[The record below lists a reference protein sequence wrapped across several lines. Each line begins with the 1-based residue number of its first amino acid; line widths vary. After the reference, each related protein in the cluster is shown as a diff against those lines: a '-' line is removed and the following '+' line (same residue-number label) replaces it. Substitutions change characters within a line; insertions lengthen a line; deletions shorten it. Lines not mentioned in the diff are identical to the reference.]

1 MNNKEIMCARSLA
14 RAFCYGEKKSF
25 APYLPPYSEVIE
37 VAKKVIHEEATCPA
51 KMVRKSK
58 KTPLK
63 PKGGYSC
70 EGAYVFLDPFDDKR
84 GDIYECL
91 RTSLLVTYDEYERR
105 KDDVI
110 KKKKMTEHEKAVKAL
125 SDAFRKGIISGIE
138 KYGSSYK
145 AYYTDEEIQKEA
157 DFVLNEEQSDESIRW
172 VAGTILHEKTKVE
185 IPYPYTNKC
194 PVYLPEYSA
203 IGGELFIKH
212 PRMRLYDALHASAR
226 ESYVEW
232 FMENYQKVIEMYLTK
247 QKANG
252 RNPDAV

>member
-1 MNNKEIMCARSLA
+1 MNNKEITCARSLA
-14 RAFCYGEKKSF
+14 RAFCYGYKKSF
-25 APYLPPYSEVIE
+25 APYLPHYSEVLE

-91 RTSLLVTYDEYERR
+91 RTSLFVTYDEYERH
-105 KDDVI
+105 KDGVI
-110 KKKKMTEHEKAVKAL
+110 KKNKKMTEHEKAVKAL

-138 KYGSSYK
+138 KYGRSYK
-145 AYYTDEEIQKEA
+145 AYYTEEEIQKEA
-157 DFVLNEEQSDESIRW
+157 DFVLKDEQADETIRW
-172 VAGTILHEKTKVE
+172 VAGTILHDKTKVE

-203 IGGELFIKH
+203 IGGELFLQY
-212 PRMRLYDALHASAR
+212 PRMSLYEALRHSAS

-232 FMENYQKVIEMYLTK
+232 FMENYKKVI
-247 QKANG
+247 
-252 RNPDAV
+252 DSI